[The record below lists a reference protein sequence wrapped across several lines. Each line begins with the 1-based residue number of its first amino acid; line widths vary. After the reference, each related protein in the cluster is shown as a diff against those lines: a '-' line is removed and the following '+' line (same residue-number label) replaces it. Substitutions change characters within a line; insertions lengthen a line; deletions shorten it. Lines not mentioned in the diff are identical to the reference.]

1 MLASPPCIVPG
12 LVRGSIEAAAAQA
25 NLRASQRGAWRGR
38 CGLMSIRTDGIFEGT
53 IKDERSLPEGWK
65 RFFKLF
71 TESTFEGKKKYAK
84 RQREITRSIFL
95 CHHLCSL
102 PLGDAVAKQSTS

>member
-1 MLASPPCIVPG
+1 MERQMRTDA
-12 LVRGSIEAAAAQA
+12 
-25 NLRASQRGAWRGR
+25 
-38 CGLMSIRTDGIFEGT
+38 IRTDGIFEGR

-84 RQREITRSIFL
+84 RQRENTRSIFL

-102 PLGDAVAKQSTS
+102 HSEMLVAKQSTS